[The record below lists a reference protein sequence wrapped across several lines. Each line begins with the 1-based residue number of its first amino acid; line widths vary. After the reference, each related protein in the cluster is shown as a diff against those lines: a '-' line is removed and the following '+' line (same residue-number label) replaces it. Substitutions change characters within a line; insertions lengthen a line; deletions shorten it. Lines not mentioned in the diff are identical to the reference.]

1 MRRVVLSIICVFA
14 GARYVSCPSAHGCAE
29 CTCPH
34 LLGRACAPCPQVAH
48 NTTSTSANPV
58 NWRTAGAIAQWW
70 EKNPPTGGLT
80 KKPTFWMI
88 KSPQLF
94 QLMWFF
100 RCAARVRAHAY
111 ARHSPD

>member
-1 MRRVVLSIICVFA
+1 MRRVGILSIICVFA
-14 GARYVSCPSAHGCAE
+14 CAALRFLPVRARVYGV
-29 CTCPH
+29 H
-34 LLGRACAPCPQVAH
+34 LPTLGRACAPCPQVAH